1 MKTVFPITDEAIR
14 NTLKAACRHGPHPY
28 VRERAHAVL
37 LSSRGFSM
45 AQIAEIYEVQY
56 QAVSR
61 WLDDWEDYGIRGLY
75 KTHDGGKKPIYNSS
89 EENRIR
95 ELVAEEPRRLSYVQS
110 KIEEETGK
118 PASKSTMGRI
128 VKKLG
133 LVYKRLRKS
142 CKHKR
147 DEEQF
152 QRSKVAL
159 NNAQEAEEKGL
170 INLFYFDESGFS
182 QEPSVPYGWQE
193 KGEQLRMPSVKSKR
207 VNVLGFMNRAC
218 DLFYY
223 PVIGSVDSKT
233 VIDIFDYFA
242 YQMTA
247 PEYGGDDRYTAVI
260 IDNASIHT
268 SKAFRAK
275 IDDWILEK
283 KMIVCFLPTY
293 SPELNLIEIL
303 WQKAKYEWINILSIM
318 NFKNFEQEV
327 KRVFDSVGQEYM
339 ISFA

>member
-14 NTLKAACRHGPHPY
+14 KTLREAYRHAPYPY

-45 AQIAEIYEVQY
+45 AQIAKIYEVQY

-61 WLDDWEDYGIRGLY
+61 WLDSWEDHGIRGLY
-75 KTHDGGKKPIYNSS
+75 KTHNGGRQPIYNPA
-89 EENRIR
+89 EEERIKA
-95 ELVAEEPRRLSYVQS
+95 LVAEEPRRLSYVKS
-110 KIEEETGK
+110 KIEEETDK
-118 PASKSTMGRI
+118 TASKSTLGRI

-152 QRSKVAL
+152 RRSKTAL
-159 NNAQEAEEKGL
+159 KNAQEAEDKDL
-170 INLFYFDESGFS
+170 INLFYFDESGFC
-182 QEPSVPYGWQE
+182 QEPCVPYGWQE
-193 KGEQLRMPSVKSKR
+193 KGDQLRIPSVKSKR
-207 VNVLGFMNRAC
+207 INILGFMNRAN

-223 PVIGSVDSKT
+223 PVTGSVDSKT

-268 SKAFRAK
+268 SKEFRAK

-283 KMIVCFLPTY
+283 KLIVCFLPTY

-318 NFKNFEQEV
+318 NFKSFEQEV
-327 KRVFDSVGQEYM
+327 KRVFDSVGQEYI

>member
-159 NNAQEAEEKGL
+159 NNAQEAEEKGS

-182 QEPSVPYGWQE
+182 QEPCVPYGWQE
-193 KGEQLRMPSVKSKR
+193 KGEQVRIPSVKSKR

-247 PEYGGDDRYTAVI
+247 PEYGANDRYT
-260 IDNASIHT
+260 
-268 SKAFRAK
+268 
-275 IDDWILEK
+275 
-283 KMIVCFLPTY
+283 
-293 SPELNLIEIL
+293 
-303 WQKAKYEWINILSIM
+303 
-318 NFKNFEQEV
+318 
-327 KRVFDSVGQEYM
+327 
-339 ISFA
+339 

>member
-1 MKTVFPITDEAIR
+1 MKTVLPITDGAIR
-14 NTLKAACRHGPHPY
+14 ETLQIARSHGPTPY

-37 LSSRGFSM
+37 LSSRGFPM
-45 AQIAEIYEVQY
+45 AQIADIFEVQY
-56 QAVSR
+56 QTVSR

-75 KTHDGGKKPIYNSS
+75 KTHDGGKKPIYNS
-89 EENRIR
+89 EEELRIK
-95 ELVAEEPRRLSYVQS
+95 ELVAKEPRRISYVQS

-118 PASKSTMGRI
+118 SASKTTIGRI
-128 VKKLG
+128 IKKLG
-133 LVYKRLRKS
+133 MVYKRLRKS

-152 QRSKVAL
+152 QRSKAAL
-159 NNAQEAEEKGL
+159 KDAQEAEDKGL

-182 QEPSVPYGWQE
+182 QEPCVPYGWQE
-193 KGEQLRMPSVKSKR
+193 KGKQLRIPSVKSKR
-207 VNVLGFMNRAC
+207 INVLGFMNRSC
-218 DLFYY
+218 ELFYY

-247 PEYGGDDRYTAVI
+247 PEYGGDDRYTVVI

-268 SKAFRAK
+268 SKAFRAR

-283 KMIVCFLPTY
+283 KMIVLFLPTY

-303 WQKAKYEWINILSIM
+303 WDKAKYEWIDILSIV
-318 NFKNFEQEV
+318 NFRGFEKEV
-327 KRVFDSVGQEYM
+327 KRVFDGVGQEYM
-339 ISFA
+339 ISYA